1 VILRDEDLETWQQV
15 VRDFLAAVEIR
26 VRPPGPR
33 VDRALW
39 RRACGLGIAGLDVPE
54 ELGGTGAGFGALAI
68 VQRECGRVLAP
79 LPVLGSV
86 VAAQGIVLAAGG
98 AAPSHPAPAPAGPL
112 AGLLPGLVSGDLIAA
127 AVLDAPGVTVDGGR
141 VTGRLVNVM
150 DGMSADLLVL
160 LDARSRP
167 WVVDFGADGVHREV
181 AESMDL
187 VRDFATVTLEA
198 APARPL
204 GGRLAPEQVARV
216 RRAVAAAVACE
227 QHGGSEATL
236 ESAVAYT
243 RTRVQ
248 FGRVIGSF
256 QAIKHRCAD
265 LAVEVDLSLSAVAHA
280 AWAVQEDAPQA
291 PLAVAMAGATCPPA
305 FLRCALENVQL
316 HGGIGFTWEHPAHL
330 YVRRAESDL
339 ALFGDAEQHREGV
352 LHSLGI

>member
-1 VILRDEDLETWQQV
+1 VILRDEDLVTWQQV

-39 RRACGLGIAGLDVPE
+39 RRACELGVAGLDVPE
-54 ELGGTGAGFGALAI
+54 ALGGTGAGFGALAV

-86 VAAQGIVLAAGG
+86 VAAQGIILAAD
-98 AAPSHPAPAPAGPL
+98 PADPATPAD
-112 AGLLPGLVSGDLIAA
+112 LLPGLVSGDLIAA

-141 VTGRLVNVM
+141 LTGRLAHVM

-160 LDARSRP
+160 LDAGSRP

-204 GGRLAPEQVARV
+204 GQLAPEQVARV

-291 PLAVAMAGATCPPA
+291 PLAVAMAGATCPPV

>member
-26 VRPPGPR
+26 VLPAGPR
-33 VDRALW
+33 VDRTRW
-39 RRACGLGIAGLDVPE
+39 RRACGLGVAGLDVPE
-54 ELGGTGAGFGALAI
+54 ALGGTEAGFGALAV

-86 VAAQGIVLAAGG
+86 VAAQGIILAAGG
-98 AAPSHPAPAPAGPL
+98 APL
-112 AGLLPGLVSGDLIAA
+112 ADLLPGLMSGDLIAA
-127 AVLDAPGVTVDGGR
+127 AVLDAPDVTVDGGR
-141 VTGRLVNVM
+141 LTGRLANVM

-187 VRDFATVTLEA
+187 VRDFATVTLEG

-204 GGRLAPEQVARV
+204 GDQLAPEQEARV

-236 ESAVAYT
+236 ASAVAYT

-265 LAVEVDLSLSAVAHA
+265 LAVEVDLSLSAMAHA
-280 AWAVQEDAPQA
+280 AWAVQEDAPEA

-305 FLRCALENVQL
+305 FLRCAVENVQL
-316 HGGIGFTWEHPAHL
+316 HGGIGFTWEHSAHL

-352 LHSLGI
+352 LRILGI

>member
-1 VILRDEDLETWQQV
+1 MILRDEDLETWQQV
-15 VRDFLAAVEIR
+15 VRDFLTAVEIR

-33 VDRALW
+33 VDRTLW
-39 RRACGLGIAGLDVPE
+39 RRACELGVAGLDVPE
-54 ELGGTGAGFGALAI
+54 ALGGTGAGFGALAI

-86 VAAQGIVLAAGG
+86 VAAQGIILAAGG
-98 AAPSHPAPAPAGPL
+98 APAPADPGPL
-112 AGLLPGLVSGDLIAA
+112 ADLLPGLMSGDLIAA

-141 VTGRLVNVM
+141 LTGRLVNVI

-160 LDARSRP
+160 PDAESRP

-204 GGRLAPEQVARV
+204 GDQLAPEQVARV
-216 RRAVAAAVACE
+216 RRAIAAAVGCE

-265 LAVEVDLSLSAVAHA
+265 LAVEVDLSLSAVTHA

-316 HGGIGFTWEHPAHL
+316 HGGIGFTWEHSAHL

-339 ALFGDAEQHREGV
+339 ALFGDAEQHREDV
-352 LHSLGI
+352 LQILGI

>member
-1 VILRDEDLETWQQV
+1 
-15 VRDFLAAVEIR
+15 
-26 VRPPGPR
+26 
-33 VDRALW
+33 
-39 RRACGLGIAGLDVPE
+39 
-54 ELGGTGAGFGALAI
+54 
-68 VQRECGRVLAP
+68 
-79 LPVLGSV
+79 
-86 VAAQGIVLAAGG
+86 
-98 AAPSHPAPAPAGPL
+98 
-112 AGLLPGLVSGDLIAA
+112 
-127 AVLDAPGVTVDGGR
+127 
-141 VTGRLVNVM
+141 
-150 DGMSADLLVL
+150 MSADLLVL
-160 LDARSRP
+160 LDVGWRP

-198 APARPL
+198 APARAL
-204 GGRLAPEQVARV
+204 GDPLAPGQVARV

-265 LAVEVDLSLSAVAHA
+265 LAVEVDLSLSAVEHA

-291 PLAVAMAGATCPPA
+291 PLAVAMAGAACPPA

-352 LHSLGI
+352 LRSLGI

>member
-1 VILRDEDLETWQQV
+1 VILRDEDLVTWQQV
-15 VRDFLAAVEIR
+15 VRDFLAAAEIR

-39 RRACGLGIAGLDVPE
+39 RRACELGVAGLDVPE
-54 ELGGTGAGFGALAI
+54 ALGGTGAGFGALAI

-86 VAAQGIVLAAGG
+86 VAAQGIILAGG
-98 AAPSHPAPAPAGPL
+98 ADP
-112 AGLLPGLVSGDLIAA
+112 AGLLPGLLSGDLIAA

-141 VTGRLVNVM
+141 VTGRLVNVI

-160 LDARSRP
+160 LDAGSRP
-167 WVVDFGADGVHREV
+167 WVLDFGADGVHREV
-181 AESMDL
+181 AGSMDL

-198 APARPL
+198 APARAL
-204 GGRLAPEQVARV
+204 GGRLAPGQVARV

-265 LAVEVDLSLSAVAHA
+265 LAVEVDLSLSAVEHA

-330 YVRRAESDL
+330 YVRRAETDL

>member
-1 VILRDEDLETWQQV
+1 MILRDEDLVTWQQV

-39 RRACGLGIAGLDVPE
+39 RRACELGVAGLDVPE
-54 ELGGTGAGFGALAI
+54 ALGGTGAGFGALAV

-86 VAAQGIVLAAGG
+86 VAAQGIILAA
-98 AAPSHPAPAPAGPL
+98 ADPADPATPAD
-112 AGLLPGLVSGDLIAA
+112 LLPGLVSGDLIAA

-141 VTGRLVNVM
+141 LTGRLAHVM

-160 LDARSRP
+160 LDAGSRP

-204 GGRLAPEQVARV
+204 GQLAPEQVARV

-291 PLAVAMAGATCPPA
+291 PLAVAMAGATCPPV

>member
-1 VILRDEDLETWQQV
+1 VILRDEDLVTWQQV

-39 RRACGLGIAGLDVPE
+39 RRACELGVAGLDVPE
-54 ELGGTGAGFGALAI
+54 ALGGTGAGFGALAV

-86 VAAQGIVLAAGG
+86 VAAQGIILAGG
-98 AAPSHPAPAPAGPL
+98 GADPASADPAA
-112 AGLLPGLVSGDLIAA
+112 LLPGLLSGDLIAA
-127 AVLDAPGVTVDGGR
+127 AVLDAPGVTVVGGR
-141 VTGRLVNVM
+141 LTGRLVNVM

-160 LDARSRP
+160 LDAGSRP

-198 APARPL
+198 APARAL
-204 GGRLAPEQVARV
+204 GDPLAPGQVARV

-265 LAVEVDLSLSAVAHA
+265 LAVEVDLSLSAVEHA

>member
-1 VILRDEDLETWQQV
+1 VILRDEDLVTWQQV

-39 RRACGLGIAGLDVPE
+39 RRACELGVAGLDVPE
-54 ELGGTGAGFGALAI
+54 ALGGTGAGFGALAV

-86 VAAQGIVLAAGG
+86 VAAQGIILAA
-98 AAPSHPAPAPAGPL
+98 ADPADPATPAD
-112 AGLLPGLVSGDLIAA
+112 LLPGLVSGDLIAA

-141 VTGRLVNVM
+141 LTGRLAHVM

-160 LDARSRP
+160 LDAGSRP

-204 GGRLAPEQVARV
+204 GQLAPEQVARV

-291 PLAVAMAGATCPPA
+291 PLAVAMAGATCPPV

>member
-1 VILRDEDLETWQQV
+1 MILRDEDLVTWQQV

-39 RRACGLGIAGLDVPE
+39 RRACELGVAGLDVPE
-54 ELGGTGAGFGALAI
+54 ALGGTGAGFGALAV

-86 VAAQGIVLAAGG
+86 VAAQGIILAA
-98 AAPSHPAPAPAGPL
+98 ADPADPATSAD
-112 AGLLPGLVSGDLIAA
+112 LLPGLVSGDLIAA

-141 VTGRLVNVM
+141 LTGRLAHVM

-160 LDARSRP
+160 LDAGSRP

-204 GGRLAPEQVARV
+204 GQLAPEQVARV

-291 PLAVAMAGATCPPA
+291 PLAVAMAGATCPPV

>member
-15 VRDFLAAVEIR
+15 VRDFLAAAEIR

-39 RRACGLGIAGLDVPE
+39 RRACGLGVAGLDVPE
-54 ELGGTGAGFGALAI
+54 ALGGTGAGFGALAI

-86 VAAQGIVLAAGG
+86 VAAQGIILAAGDT
-98 AAPSHPAPAPAGPL
+98 PAPADPSLL
-112 AGLLPGLVSGDLIAA
+112 ADLLPGLMSGDLIAA
-127 AVLDAPGVTVDGGR
+127 AVLDAPGVTADGGR
-141 VTGRLVNVM
+141 LTGRLVNVI

-160 LDARSRP
+160 LDAGSRP
-167 WVVDFGADGVHREV
+167 WVVDFGADGVQREV
-181 AESMDL
+181 AESIDL
-187 VRDFATVTLEA
+187 VRDFATVTLDA

-204 GGRLAPEQVARV
+204 GGPLAPGQVARV

-280 AWAVQEDAPQA
+280 AWAVQQDAPQA
-291 PLAVAMAGATCPPA
+291 PLAVAMAGATCPPV

>member
-1 VILRDEDLETWQQV
+1 V
-15 VRDFLAAVEIR
+15 VRDFLAAAEIR

-33 VDRALW
+33 VDRTLW

-54 ELGGTGAGFGALAI
+54 ALGGTGAGFGALAV

-86 VAAQGIVLAAGG
+86 VAAQGIILAAGG
-98 AAPSHPAPAPAGPL
+98 APL
-112 AGLLPGLVSGDLIAA
+112 ADLLPGLMSGDLIAA

-141 VTGRLVNVM
+141 LTGRLAHVM

-160 LDARSRP
+160 LDATSRP

-204 GGRLAPEQVARV
+204 GDQLAPEQVARV

-291 PLAVAMAGATCPPA
+291 TLAVAMAGATCPPA

-316 HGGIGFTWEHPAHL
+316 HGGIGFTWEHSAHL

-352 LHSLGI
+352 LQSLGI

>member
-1 VILRDEDLETWQQV
+1 VILRDEDLVTWQQV

-33 VDRALW
+33 VDRTLW
-39 RRACGLGIAGLDVPE
+39 RRACALGVAGLDVPE
-54 ELGGTGAGFGALAI
+54 ALGGTGAGFGALAV

-86 VAAQGIVLAAGG
+86 VAAQGIILAAGG
-98 AAPSHPAPAPAGPL
+98 APAPADPGPL
-112 AGLLPGLVSGDLIAA
+112 ADLLPGLLSGDLIAA
-127 AVLDAPGVTVDGGR
+127 AVLDAPDVTVDGGR
-141 VTGRLVNVM
+141 LTGRLAHVM

-160 LDARSRP
+160 LDAGSRP

-204 GGRLAPEQVARV
+204 GQLAPEQVARV

-316 HGGIGFTWEHPAHL
+316 HGGIGFTWEHPAQL

>member
-1 VILRDEDLETWQQV
+1 VILRDEDLVTWQQV

-39 RRACGLGIAGLDVPE
+39 RHACELGVAGLDVPE
-54 ELGGTGAGFGALAI
+54 ALGGTGAGFGALAV

-86 VAAQGIVLAAGG
+86 VAAQGIILAA
-98 AAPSHPAPAPAGPL
+98 ADPADPATPAD
-112 AGLLPGLVSGDLIAA
+112 LLPGLVSGDLIAA

-141 VTGRLVNVM
+141 LTGRLAHVM

-160 LDARSRP
+160 LDAGSRP

-204 GGRLAPEQVARV
+204 GQLAPEQVARV

-291 PLAVAMAGATCPPA
+291 PLAVAMAGATCPPV

>member
-1 VILRDEDLETWQQV
+1 VILRDEDLVTWQQV
-15 VRDFLAAVEIR
+15 VRDFLAAAEIR

-39 RRACGLGIAGLDVPE
+39 RRACELGVAGLDVPE
-54 ELGGTGAGFGALAI
+54 ALGGTGAGFGALAI

-86 VAAQGIVLAAGG
+86 VAAQGIILAGG
-98 AAPSHPAPAPAGPL
+98 ADL
-112 AGLLPGLVSGDLIAA
+112 AGLLPGLLSGDLIAA

-141 VTGRLVNVM
+141 VTGRLVNVI

-160 LDARSRP
+160 LDAGSRP
-167 WVVDFGADGVHREV
+167 WVLDFGADGVHREV
-181 AESMDL
+181 AASMDL
-187 VRDFATVTLEA
+187 VRDFATVTLDA

-204 GGRLAPEQVARV
+204 GGPLAPGQVARV

-265 LAVEVDLSLSAVAHA
+265 LAVEVDLSLSAVEHA

-291 PLAVAMAGATCPPA
+291 PLAVALAGAACPPA

-352 LHSLGI
+352 LRSLGI